1 MSHSSDKKP
10 QVTIVVVPRERFSC
24 TKDSLESIFEHTN
37 IPFELVYVDGN
48 SPPKVARYLQDRAR
62 TKNFRLVRSN
72 RYLSPNTSRNLG
84 LSYVKTKYVV
94 FMDNDVILTPN
105 WLQPLVN
112 CAEETGAAVVGPLM
126 CQNQPLHEIVHFA
139 GGESHI
145 ITDVKGKRHIREK
158 MYKQGQKVAEV
169 KPLLKRMPT
178 ELTEFHCML
187 VRTDV
192 FKRVGTFDE
201 AMLNTKEHLDFCMS
215 VAAAGEAIYF
225 EPDSVMTYVQGSLD
239 WTDIHYFMLRWSNA
253 WTVNS
258 LEHLRQK
265 WNLETDGYFKSKYK
279 KLGWRRRHQIISPL
293 SRRLSLRL
301 NPRYLGKILRLLDK
315 KILNPYLTYRHARQ
329 LSSVRYELVN
339 KIQKPTEAVKP
350 VEEKTL
356 IHTD

>member
-1 MSHSSDKKP
+1 MLNSTTQTRSYSSVREP

-24 TKDSLESIFEHTN
+24 TQDSLESIYQHTKL
-37 IPFELVYVDGN
+37 PFKLVYVDGN

-62 TKNFRLVRSN
+62 TKNFQLVRSN
-72 RYLSPNTSRNLG
+72 RYLAPNKSRNLG

-105 WLQPLVN
+105 WLQPLIN
-112 CAEETGAAVVGPLM
+112 CAEETKAAVVGPLM

-145 ITDVKGKRHIREK
+145 VTDVKGKRHIREK
-158 MYKQGQKVAEV
+158 MYGQGQKVAEV

-187 VRTDV
+187 VRTDI
-192 FKRVGTFDE
+192 FERVGTFDE
-201 AMLNTKEHLDFCMS
+201 GMLNTKEHLDFCMS
-215 VAAAGEAIYF
+215 VAAAGETVYL
-225 EPDSVMTYVQGSLD
+225 EPESVMTYVQGCLD

-253 WTVNS
+253 WTVKS

-279 KLGWRRRHQIISPL
+279 KLGWRRNDQIIKPL
-293 SRRLSLRL
+293 ARRLSLGLSR
-301 NPRYLGKILRLLDK
+301 RYLGKILRLLDK
-315 KILNPYLTYRHARQ
+315 KILNPYLTYLHARQ
-329 LSSVRYELVN
+329 QSNSQQTLVN
-339 KIQKPTEAVKP
+339 VPKQPAKAVER
-350 VEEKTL
+350 V
-356 IHTD
+356 